1 LPIAHGEGC
10 YFADDETLGKLRA
23 NQQVLWRYADAQGEA
38 TETANPNGS
47 LDNIAGICN
56 EQRNVAGLMPH
67 PERASEG
74 ILGCA
79 DGRLIFESVIH
90 ALAGKEALVAA

>member
-1 LPIAHGEGC
+1 M
-10 YFADDETLGKLRA
+10 T
-23 NQQVLWRYADAQGEA
+23 AQGEP
-38 TETANPNGS
+38 TEAANPNGS

-67 PERASEG
+67 PERASEL

-79 DGRLIFESVIH
+79 DGRLVFESMIH
-90 ALAGKEALVAA
+90 ALVGKPVALAT